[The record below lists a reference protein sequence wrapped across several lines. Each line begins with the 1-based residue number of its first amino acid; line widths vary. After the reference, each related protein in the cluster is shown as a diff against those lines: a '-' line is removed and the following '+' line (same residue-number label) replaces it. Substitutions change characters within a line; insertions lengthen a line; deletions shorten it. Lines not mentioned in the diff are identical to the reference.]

1 MVGAPRIRYSMSS
14 AVRKFQAAIPEP
26 FASVVLAAA
35 VEASPHALAI
45 TENGNLIYKNHS
57 FAQLMS
63 GASAKG
69 LTVMPTDASW
79 QTSEFAVAG
88 RKFSLTTVRG
98 EAPDFAKSD
107 LQHLA
112 MIGRLVGGVAHDFNN
127 LLTGIL
133 LYCDLLQ
140 SNAETAGVLWKK
152 MDEIRAAAE
161 QGAALIRQLM
171 TVGRE
176 EPAEQSSVCFNQV
189 VRDLEPLLRHLL
201 GEQIRIVMDLV
212 IDSALVG
219 ITSAQAQQIILNLAL
234 NARDAM
240 PTGGV
245 LRFHAGFRESEGTSP
260 TGRIFEFIVS
270 DTGLG
275 MNSQTAARAF
285 DPFFSTKASGRGTG
299 LATVRRI
306 VETAGGIVCAETSP
320 GQGTRMIVRLP
331 EVHRNTHKNQ
341 EIDLLGRCT
350 RKQSEDRGAA

>member
-1 MVGAPRIRYSMSS
+1 MVGAPRSRYSMSS
-14 AVRKFQAAIPEP
+14 ALLKFQEGIPEP

-35 VEASPHALAI
+35 VEASPQALAI
-45 TENGNLIYKNHS
+45 TENGNLIYKNRS

-63 GASAKG
+63 GPSANG
-69 LTVMPTDASW
+69 LMVAPNDASW

-98 EAPDFAKSD
+98 DAADYGKSD

-140 SNAETAGVLWKK
+140 SKAETAGVLWKK

-161 QGAALIRQLM
+161 QGA
-171 TVGRE
+171 
-176 EPAEQSSVCFNQV
+176 
-189 VRDLEPLLRHLL
+189 
-201 GEQIRIVMDLV
+201 EQIRIVTDLV
-212 IDSALVG
+212 GDDLGDSALVG

-245 LRFHAGFRESEGTSP
+245 LRLHASFRESEGTSP

-270 DTGLG
+270 DTGQG
-275 MNSQTAARAF
+275 MDSQTAARAF
-285 DPFFSTKASGRGTG
+285 DPFFSTKSSGRGIG
-299 LATVRRI
+299 LATVR
-306 VETAGGIVCAETSP
+306 S
-320 GQGTRMIVRLP
+320 
-331 EVHRNTHKNQ
+331 K
-341 EIDLLGRCT
+341 
-350 RKQSEDRGAA
+350 

>member
-1 MVGAPRIRYSMSS
+1 MSS
-14 AVRKFQAAIPEP
+14 AVRKFQEAIPEP
-26 FASVVLAAA
+26 FDSVVLAAA

-45 TENGNLIYKNHS
+45 TENGNLIYSNRS

-63 GASAKG
+63 GLSATG
-69 LTVMPTDASW
+69 LTVVPNDASW

-98 EAPDFAKSD
+98 DAPDFEKSD

-140 SNAETAGVLWKK
+140 SKAETAGALWKK

-176 EPAEQSSVCFNQV
+176 EPVEQLSVCFAQV

-201 GEQIRIVMDLV
+201 GEQIRIVMDLACDDLV
-212 IDSALVG
+212 GDSALVG

-245 LRFHAGFRESEGTSP
+245 LRFQAGFRESEGTSP

-299 LATVRRI
+299 LATVRSI
-306 VETAGGIVCAETSP
+306 VEAAGGIVCAETSP

-331 EVHRNTHKNQ
+331 EVHRNAQKNQ